1 MKKINLSKC
10 SNNQDYTFR
19 NDDIVIVDSMQ
30 VIADF
35 PDKELFIDGFL
46 FMMILRG
53 HATIIIDNKK
63 YNLKE
68 GSVFVCNPNNVI
80 EGLMM
85 SIDLQV
91 TGLFCTARYA
101 NWIMKDSDLDFARY
115 ALMRSHSVAILTH
128 GQQNMISSYINTL
141 GKLLAQD
148 EGEHKSRAILLL
160 FHSMGL
166 YMKDLKYINAREKRS
181 DANVRRP
188 APIVHRTSAELI
200 MCRFLE
206 MLNSDGDIVD
216 NVNGYAKRLHITPK
230 YFSTVCK
237 QVSGC
242 TAGEIVNEHV
252 LREAK
257 MLLRQPSLSIKQIA
271 SRMGFRNASHFG
283 TWVRRNT
290 GMSPQA
296 LRNAM

>member
-1 MKKINLSKC
+1 MKTIDITKV
-10 SNNQDYTFR
+10 SNERDYSFR
-19 NDDIVIVDSMQ
+19 NDDIVILDSMQ
-30 VIADF
+30 VITDF
-35 PDKELFIDGFL
+35 PYKELLLDVFL
-46 FMMILRG
+46 FIMVLRG
-53 HATIIIDNKK
+53 HASIIIDNKK
-63 YNLKE
+63 YSLKE
-68 GSVFVCNPNNVI
+68 GAVLICNPNNVI
-80 EGLMM
+80 EDLVT

-91 TGLFCTARYA
+91 TGLLCTARYA
-101 NWIMKDSDLDFARY
+101 NWIMKDSDMDFARY
-115 ALMRSHSVAILTH
+115 ALMRSHSVATLNNR
-128 GQQNMISSYINTL
+128 QQNMIISYINTL
-141 GKLLAQD
+141 GKLLSQD

-160 FHSMGL
+160 FHSMGM
-166 YMKDLKYINAREKRS
+166 YMKDLRYVNAREKRS
-181 DANVRRP
+181 DSDVRRLI
-188 APIVHRTSAELI
+188 PIVHRSSAELI

-257 MLLRQPSLSIKQIA
+257 MLLRQSSLSIKQIA
-271 SRMGFRNASHFG
+271 SRLGFRNASHFG

-296 LRNAM
+296 LRNAT

>member
-1 MKKINLSKC
+1 MLMKTINISKV
-10 SNNQDYTFR
+10 SDNRDYTFC
-19 NDDIVIVDSMQ
+19 NDEIVIVDSMQ

-35 PDKELFIDGFL
+35 PDKELLIDGFL
-46 FMMILRG
+46 FMMIKRG
-53 HATIIIDNKK
+53 HATIIIDNRK
-63 YNLKE
+63 YNLNE
-68 GSVFVCNPNNVI
+68 GSVFVCNPNNVV

-101 NWIMKDSDLDFARY
+101 DWIMKDSDLDFARY
-115 ALMRSHSVAILTH
+115 ALMRSHSVATPTP
-128 GQQNMISSYINTL
+128 GQQNMITSYINTI

-148 EGEHKSRAILLL
+148 DSEHKSRAILLL
-160 FHSMGL
+160 FHSLGL
-166 YMKDLKYINAREKRS
+166 YMKDLSYMRTS
-181 DANVRRP
+181 SV
-188 APIVHRTSAELI
+188 VHSTSAELI

-206 MLNSDGDIVD
+206 MLNSDGDKVD

-230 YFSTVCK
+230 YFSSVCK

-242 TAGEIVNEHV
+242 TAGEIVNEHL
-252 LREAK
+252 LREVK
-257 MLLRQPSLSIKQIA
+257 MLLRQHSLSIKQIA

-290 GMSPQA
+290 GLSPQA